1 MESPLVLVCL
11 ILSLVIMFMFGVVL
25 WHIAMV
31 FPFIACLI
39 GGLVG
44 LVVLLQG
51 AEWYRIYYG
60 TN

>member
-1 MESPLVLVCL
+1 
-11 ILSLVIMFMFGVVL
+11 MFGVVL
-25 WHIAMV
+25 WHIAMA

-51 AEWYRIYYG
+51 AEWYKIYYR